1 MAYLKVINPG
11 VACTEI
17 PEKPAVEYSY
27 PLDPFQQHAIAAIH
41 REENVLVTAKT
52 GSGKTLVGEYQIHY
66 SLAKGRR
73 VFYTTPIKSLSNQK
87 FHDLK
92 KIFPSVGI
100 LTGDIKFKPDAQVV
114 IMTTE
119 ILRNMLYK
127 RKASTA
133 SLGISSNISL
143 DDLDAVVF
151 DEVHYI
157 NNPDRGKVW
166 EETLILLPPEIRLIL
181 LSATLAAPEAFA
193 TWIGDLKQ
201 KPCVLISTL
210 YRVVPLTHYVLR
222 GTEMLCIMDAKDRYE
237 DGLYRGWLNW
247 RDGIQGGADKYKQK
261 VKDARAGGTEGAID
275 GKVVVE
281 SFLHQLNST
290 INMLS
295 EKSLLPALFFVFS
308 RKQCEQYAKKI
319 EATLIDSSDAAAV
332 KHIIEFH
339 LHRYESVKNTYQYTV
354 VSELL
359 MRGIAYHHSGL
370 MPLLKE
376 IIEILFARG
385 LVKVLFCTE
394 TFAVGINMPTK
405 TAVFLDYHKYDDN
418 SRGQRCLFTDE
429 YLQMAGRAGRR
440 GIDKVGTVLYL
451 PQRKPAFPDEVKNMM
466 NGSTRAIQSRMD
478 FHYDFLLKTMQ
489 SGELRWLSILKDS
502 YWYKQRMVVRDMLVK
517 ELRMMEEDMVKTRGL
532 ISETDFAELKE
543 RAALEDKI
551 KNSVNAAKKAAQKG
565 LIAWQTTHEGPQWA
579 TGWQLYP
586 QLMRLE
592 QSALAKKADIAA
604 CEEVSSTVE
613 PRLGFL
619 VEAGFLKDVV
629 DITWLSKENLTLRG
643 ILATEVNESH
653 SLLTAEVYAQGLMK
667 DFDAELILCV
677 LAAFINEKTDA
688 ENKLSPSQLRVPKKI
703 IEMLYTIDG
712 IAKKFQEIE
721 YAHGIPYDNYW
732 DLSTDWIEPMWRW
745 LQGDAAPYVCLNF
758 GMYEGNLSRTL
769 LRMGNIADEW
779 IALATYCE
787 HTEMVQRMTAVKE
800 KLLRE
805 IVISDSL
812 YLRI

>member
-27 PLDPFQQHAIAAIH
+27 PLDPFQQHAVAAIH

-237 DGLYRGWLNW
+237 DGIYRGWLNW

-295 EKSLLPALFFVFS
+295 EKSLLPALFFDFS

-440 GIDKVGTVLYL
+440 GIDKVGTVVYL

-502 YWYKQRMVVRDMLVK
+502 YWYKQRMVVRDILVK
-517 ELRMMEEDMVKTRGL
+517 ELRVMEEDMVKTRGL
-532 ISETDFAELKE
+532 ISESDFAELKE
-543 RAALEDKI
+543 RADIEEKI
-551 KNSVNAAKKAAQKG
+551 KNSVNAAKKAAQKA
-565 LIAWQTTHEGPQWA
+565 LVAWHGKHEGPQWA

-586 QLMRLE
+586 QLVRLE

-619 VEAGFLKDVV
+619 LEAGYLKDVT
-629 DITWLSKENLTLRG
+629 DATTISKENLTLRG

>member
-1 MAYLKVINPG
+1 MAFLKTIDPKG
-11 VACTEI
+11 ICADF
-17 PEKPAVEYSY
+17 PATLAYTYPY
-27 PLDPFQQHAIAAIH
+27 PLDPFQQHAVAAIH

-157 NNPDRGKVW
+157 NNPQRGKVW

-181 LSATLAAPEAFA
+181 LSATLSAPEAFA

-210 YRVVPLTHYVLR
+210 YRIVPLTHYVLR
-222 GTEMLCIMDAKDRYE
+222 GDEMVCIMDAKDKYE
-237 DGLYRGWLNW
+237 DSMYRGWLNW
-247 RDGIQGGADKYKQK
+247 RDGVQGASDKFKQK

-281 SFLHQLNST
+281 SFLHQMNST

-319 EATLIDSSDAAAV
+319 ESTLIDSSDAAAV

-354 VSELL
+354 ISELL

-405 TAVFLDYHKYDDN
+405 TAVFLDYHKFDDN

-451 PQRKPAFPDEVKNMM
+451 PQRKPAFPEEVKGMM
-466 NGSTRAIQSRMD
+466 SGSTRAIQSRMD

-502 YWYKQRMVVRDMLVK
+502 YWYKQRMVIRDMLVK
-517 ELRMMEEDMVKTRGL
+517 EQKILEDDVVKTRGL
-532 ISETDFAELKE
+532 ISETDYAELKE
-543 RAALEDKI
+543 RADLEEQI
-551 KNSVNAAKKAAQKG
+551 KTSVNAKKKAAQKR
-565 LIAWQTTHEGPQWA
+565 LVTWQAAHEGPRWTSA
-579 TGWQLYP
+579 WQLLP

-592 QSALAKKADIAA
+592 QAVESKKADIAS
-604 CEEVSSTVE
+604 CEEISSTVE
-613 PRLGFL
+613 PRLQFL
-619 VEAGFLKDVV
+619 VEAGFLKDVT
-629 DITWLSKENLTLRG
+629 DATTISKENLTLRG

-653 SLLTAEVYAQGLMK
+653 SLLTAEVYVQDLMK

-677 LAAFINEKTDA
+677 LAAFVNEKMDSGAALTV
-688 ENKLSPSQLRVPKKI
+688 EQLRVPQKI
-703 IEMLYTIDG
+703 KDMLYTIDG
-712 IAKKFQEIE
+712 VAKKFQEIE
-721 YAHGIPYDNYW
+721 SACGIPYDNYW
-732 DLSTDWIEPMWRW
+732 DLNTAWIEPLWRW
-745 LQGDAAPYVCLNF
+745 LQGDTAPYLCLNY
-758 GMYEGNLSRTL
+758 GMYEGNLTRTI

-787 HTEMVQRMTAVKE
+787 HTEMVQRMTTIKE

-812 YLRI
+812 YLRV